1 MLYVVGICF
10 IYVVIVDI
18 DGIKLWYVVGISGDD
33 VGDNVYWWFWWV
45 NIGVVVEVFFE
56 NIVLNGVG

>member
-18 DGIKLWYVVGISGDD
+18 DGIKLRYVVGILGDD

-45 NIGVVVEVFFE
+45 NIGVAVEVFFE

>member
-18 DGIKLWYVVGISGDD
+18 DGIKLWYVVGILGDD

>member
-10 IYVVIVDI
+10 IYVVIADI
-18 DGIKLWYVVGISGDD
+18 DGIKSWYVVGILGDD